1 MPVELMKG
9 EAGWTLGLSGV
20 ADVFDTAVLHATAL
34 EAAANAPRGVVARVG
49 SVESIDT
56 AATQVLLALK
66 LTLASDGRALT
77 FEDIP
82 APVLEF
88 WRVAGL
94 TEALG

>member
-1 MPVELMKG
+1 
-9 EAGWTLGLSGV
+9 
-20 ADVFDTAVLHATAL
+20 
-34 EAAANAPRGVVARVG
+34 
-49 SVESIDT
+49 VESIDT

-88 WRVAGL
+88 WRAAGL